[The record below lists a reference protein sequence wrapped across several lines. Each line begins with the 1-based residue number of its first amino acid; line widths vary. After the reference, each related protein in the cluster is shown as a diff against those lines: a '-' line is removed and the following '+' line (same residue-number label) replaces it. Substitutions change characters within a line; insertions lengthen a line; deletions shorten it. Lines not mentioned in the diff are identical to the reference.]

1 MVVVLQNDDESNFRI
16 VKFDVGQLKEYMGR
30 YIDAS
35 CRLCRREKQKLFL
48 KGTKC
53 FTEKCPVERRGYP
66 PGQHGQTRRQKIS
79 EYGVQ
84 LREKQKIRRMYGL
97 MEEQF
102 RNYFEKALRQTGRTG
117 ETLVKMLERR
127 LDNVVYR
134 LGFAPSRKAARQL
147 VGHGHLTVNN
157 ISVNIPSYLV
167 KPGDVIKI
175 RDKSKKLDV
184 IHASMKRV
192 KDSAML
198 PWLSLD
204 KAGMIGTFLSVPER
218 ADVPLNANEQL
229 IVELYSK

>member
-1 MVVVLQNDDESNFRI
+1 
-16 VKFDVGQLKEYMGR
+16 MGR
-30 YIDAS
+30 YIEAS
-35 CRLCRREKQKLFL
+35 CRLCRRERQKLFL

-53 FTEKCPVERRGYP
+53 FTEKCPVERRAYP

-147 VGHGHLTVNN
+147 VVHGHLMVNN
-157 ISVNIPSYLV
+157 NVVNVPSYLMRA
-167 KPGDVIKI
+167 GDVVQV
-175 RDKSKKLDV
+175 REKSKRLDV
-184 IHASMKRV
+184 IHASMKRM

-204 KAGMIGTFLSVPER
+204 KAAMSGIFLNVPER

>member
-1 MVVVLQNDDESNFRI
+1 
-16 VKFDVGQLKEYMGR
+16 MGR
-30 YIDAS
+30 YIEPS
-35 CRLCRREKQKLFL
+35 CRLCRRERQKLFL

-53 FTEKCPVERRGYP
+53 FTEKCPVERRAYP
-66 PGQHGQTRRQKIS
+66 PGQHGQNRRQKIS

-102 RNYFEKALRQTGRTG
+102 RNYFEKALRKTGRTG
-117 ETLVKMLERR
+117 ETLVKMLECR

-134 LGFAPSRKAARQL
+134 LGFAPSRKAGRQL
-147 VGHGHLTVNN
+147 IVHGHLMVNN
-157 ISVNIPSYLV
+157 KVVNIPSYLLRA
-167 KPGDVIKI
+167 GDIIQI
-175 RDKSKKLDV
+175 REKSKKLDV
-184 IHASMKRV
+184 IHSSMKRM

-204 KAGMIGTFLSVPER
+204 KAAMSGTFLSIPER
-218 ADVPLNANEQL
+218 ADIPLNANEQL